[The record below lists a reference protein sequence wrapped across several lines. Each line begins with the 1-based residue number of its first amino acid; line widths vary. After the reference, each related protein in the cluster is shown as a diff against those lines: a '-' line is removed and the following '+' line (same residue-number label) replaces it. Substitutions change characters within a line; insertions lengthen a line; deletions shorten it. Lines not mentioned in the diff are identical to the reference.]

1 MPPYRRNILVGLT
14 VIGGLLV
21 FGWMSLTFSKNT
33 AQLFAPPQIHVRFH
47 AARADG
53 LSAGSEVTYL
63 GVEVGRVESLTRD
76 DDGAGV
82 TIDASLDREP
92 PLPANVRGQIV
103 AASALGGT
111 SLIALDTIGQ
121 KAQGALADDAKIPA
135 DYVGL
140 QLNLIPPSISQTA
153 SQIGELST
161 QLTKT
166 VKQLHDSGAIDDLD
180 TTIKSI
186 NNQAVKVGD
195 FFNSLQQVFGDK
207 VAQTDLKT
215 AIANLRATTDKLS
228 GLADSVKKTSDNA
241 NATIVD
247 AHKDINELNKQ
258 IGDRLVQIAGTLDSI
273 QSIMKKV
280 DNGQGTAGQLV
291 NDPRLYQSLVDTVRE
306 LNSTVTDL
314 RRLVDQWEQEGVD
327 LHLK

>member
-14 VIGGLLV
+14 VLGGLLV

-33 AQLFAPPQIHVRFH
+33 AQLFAPPQISVHFH
-47 AARADG
+47 TPRADG
-53 LSAGSEVTYL
+53 LSPGSEVTYL
-63 GVEVGRVESLTRD
+63 GVEVGRVESLSRD
-76 DDGAGV
+76 PDGAGV

-111 SLIALDTIGQ
+111 SLIALDIVGD

-153 SQIGELST
+153 SQIGQLST
-161 QLTKT
+161 ELTKT

-180 TTIKSI
+180 HAIKSI
-186 NNQAVKVGD
+186 NAQAIKIGD
-195 FFNSLQQVFGDK
+195 FFASLQTVFGDK
-207 VAQTDLKT
+207 LTQTDLKT

-228 GLADSVKKTSDNA
+228 SLSSSIQKTSDSA
-241 NATIVD
+241 NATIID
-247 AHKDINELNKQ
+247 AHKDINDLNKQ
-258 IGDRLVQIAGTLDSI
+258 IGDRLVQIAGSLDSI

-291 NDPRLYQSLVDTVRE
+291 NDPRLYESLVDTVRQ